1 MTIIAQAESV
11 ERQPQLLR
19 ALVDLRD
26 IQIQKARIQFSNRV
40 AAGGAEGTDTQSQVQ
55 SIVVKRYQD
64 MFQQIEDD
72 ITNDIAVLVQAYP
85 IYDHV
90 SALKGIGPTLAAKLI
105 ALVGDISTFTNVS
118 KLWRFSGYATI
129 ADPKWQPPVHTPRI
143 EDDSDLCTLCGR
155 PEDEHVDSV
164 PAALRDGESFI
175 DYGHDANFNAP
186 RIAER
191 AVKGEKL
198 HYNKRLK
205 VALYLVATSFM
216 RSRSPYRAVYDAA
229 REKYDRTR
237 PEWTPLHKHRAALRI
252 MVKVFLTHFWRR
264 WRTLE
269 GLPCRNLY
277 VEEYLGHETIYKE
290 ADFGWPTI

>member
-1 MTIIAQAESV
+1 MTIIAQPETV

-26 IQIQKARIQFSNRV
+26 LQVQKARIQFGNRV
-40 AAGGAEGTDTQSQVQ
+40 AAGEPEGLDVQ
-55 SIVVKRYQD
+55 SYTQNVVVKRYFD
-64 MFQQIEDD
+64 LFQQIEDD
-72 ITNDIAVLVQAYP
+72 ITDDIANLVQAYP

-90 SALKGIGPTLAAKLI
+90 SALKGIGPTLSAKMI

-129 ADPKWQPPVHTPRI
+129 ADPKWQPPPHVPELI
-143 EDDSDLCTLCGR
+143 DGLCVRCGR
-155 PEDEHVDSV
+155 PLDEHVNTEAGASENGLDDDT
-164 PAALRDGESFI
+164 PFA
-175 DYGHDANFNAP
+175 AP

-237 PEWTPLHKHRAALRI
+237 PGWTPLHKHRASLRVMI
-252 MVKVFLTHFWRR
+252 KVFLTHFWRR

-269 GLPCRNLY
+269 GLPVRNLY
-277 VEEYLGHETIYKE
+277 VEQYLGHETIYKE
-290 ADFGWPTI
+290 ADFGWPAL